1 MGGRPGQCALQHHE
15 AATVRGEFLQ
25 RPGQPLREAGIPLQ
39 VGLTQGGTDGTAF
52 TYLGAPN
59 VPLSW
64 TGRYSHSP
72 AEVLDLRDVQRLGQL
87 IAAIVRQ

>member
-1 MGGRPGQCALQHHE
+1 
-15 AATVRGEFLQ
+15 
-25 RPGQPLREAGIPLQ
+25 

-52 TYLGAPN
+52 TYWGAPN